1 MEIRSECSLI
11 DTNSQTDRQTVGR
24 TNQPTN
30 QLTDQQVQPHTRSTE
45 SVIDTAANEVRLT
58 TEKK

>member
-11 DTNSQTDRQTVGR
+11 ETNRQTDRQSVG
-24 TNQPTN
+24 PTN

-45 SVIDTAANEVRLT
+45 SVIDTAANEVWLT